1 MPTLKLLVKSMPPT
15 SANDGQ
21 FCETELISHRFVV
34 VMIECFPVGS
44 RTECCQLFDWNFV
57 ASSFTWLGG

>member
-15 SANDGQ
+15 SAHDGQ